1 MSPRSG
7 RKKIAQGGVSE
18 ANETLGI
25 VTVIVQ
31 SGLLNT
37 SGRDPPGFRCASPGY
52 YLSSA
57 LRIRFIER
65 FDQVA
70 SWMRLK

>member
-37 SGRDPPGFRCASPGY
+37 SGRDPPGFRCASPG
-52 YLSSA
+52 A
-57 LRIRFIER
+57 TICHPLRGFE
-65 FDQVA
+65 V
-70 SWMRLK
+70 